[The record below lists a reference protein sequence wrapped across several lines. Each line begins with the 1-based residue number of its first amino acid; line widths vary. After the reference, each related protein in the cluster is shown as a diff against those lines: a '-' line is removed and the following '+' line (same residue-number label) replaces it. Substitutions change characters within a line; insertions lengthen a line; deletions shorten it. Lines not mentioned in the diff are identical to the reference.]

1 MPFYNLEALTDAL
14 ISPDHSTAHGP
25 TITGDQLE
33 VGYYSEPKG
42 TGAKSHRHKSEQ
54 IMLVVEGRMRMRIA
68 EETREISAGEVAVIP
83 SDVDHEQVALEDN
96 TRFISFKTAEG
107 AQPEGE

>member
-1 MPFYNLEALTDAL
+1 MPFYNLKELTDAL

-25 TITGDQLE
+25 TITGEQLE

-42 TGAKSHRHKSEQ
+42 TGAKAHHHKSEQ
-54 IMLVVEGRMRMRIA
+54 IMLVLEGRMRMRIA
-68 EETREISAGEVAVIP
+68 DQTREISAGEVAVIP
-83 SDVDHEQVALEDN
+83 GDVDHEQVALEDN
-96 TRFISFKTAEG
+96 TKFISFKTADG

>member
-1 MPFYNLEALTDAL
+1 MPFYNLEVLTDAL

-107 AQPEGE
+107 AQPERE

>member
-14 ISPDHSTAHGP
+14 ISPDHSTARGP

-54 IMLVVEGRMRMRIA
+54 IMLVLEGRMRMRIA

-107 AQPEGE
+107 AQPERE

>member
-1 MPFYNLEALTDAL
+1 MPFYNLEVLTDAL

-42 TGAKSHRHKSEQ
+42 PGAKSHRHKSEQ

-83 SDVDHEQVALEDN
+83 SDVDHEQGSLEDN

-107 AQPEGE
+107 AQPERE

>member
-1 MPFYNLEALTDAL
+1 MPFYNLKELTDAL

-25 TITGDQLE
+25 TSTGEQLE

-42 TGAKSHRHKSEQ
+42 TGAKAHHHKSEQ
-54 IMLVVEGRMRMRIA
+54 IMLVLEGRMRMRIA
-68 EETREISAGEVAVIP
+68 NETREISAGEVAVIP
-83 SDVDHEQVALEDN
+83 GDVDHEQVALEDN
-96 TRFISFKTAEG
+96 TKFISFKTADG

>member
-1 MPFYNLEALTDAL
+1 MPFYNLKELSDAL

-25 TITGDQLE
+25 TITGEQLE

-42 TGAKSHRHKSEQ
+42 TGAQSHHHKSEQ
-54 IMLVVEGRMRMRIA
+54 IMLILEGRMRMRIGD
-68 EETREISAGEVAVIP
+68 ETRELGVGEVAVIP
-83 SDVDHEQVALEDN
+83 GDVAHEQTALEDD
-96 TRFISFKTAEG
+96 TKFISFKNKDG